1 MTHTACRVCLVS
13 TVSSCCKNTHGR
25 ASANNGHI
33 TKLEQS
39 TFLDI
44 YDINK
49 MKSFIRMI
57 TLHCNSVT
65 VL

>member
-1 MTHTACRVCLVS
+1 MTRTACLVCLVS
-13 TVSSCCKNTHGR
+13 TVSACHKNTLGR
-25 ASANNGHI
+25 VSASNRYI
-33 TKLEQS
+33 IKLEQS

-65 VL
+65 AL

>member
-1 MTHTACRVCLVS
+1 MTHTACLVCMVS
-13 TVSSCCKNTHGR
+13 TVSGCPQKTLGR
-25 ASANNGHI
+25 ASASNRHI
-33 TKLEQS
+33 IKLEQS
-39 TFLDI
+39 TFFDI

-65 VL
+65 AL